1 VRLKSTEEKVN
12 KNKRGRHLLVVWE
25 ILSGGHEGRLLFD
38 RFTIESISYDREGE
52 VVANEMAMQIGRR
65 RLSDMSWALCHPQWG
80 DTEELHDR
88 TCKVWVVVRQSEQYG
103 PSNDVKSYEAIS
115 PADEDRPPAFGEGKP
130 TLEWHVKQPQK
141 SSHMVTFDD
150 DDIPF

>member
-1 VRLKSTEEKVN
+1 VRVKSIDEKIN
-12 KNKRGRHLLVVWE
+12 KNKKGRHLLVVWE
-25 ILSGGHEGRLLFD
+25 IASGTHEGRLLFD

-52 VVANEMAMQIGRR
+52 VVVNEMAMQIGQR
-65 RLSDMSWALCHPQWG
+65 RLSEMSWGLCHPQWE

-88 TCKVWVVVRQSEQYG
+88 ECKVWVVIRQSEQYG

-115 PADEDRPPAFGEGKP
+115 PADESAPAPFNEGESA
-130 TLEWHVKQPQK
+130 LEWHAKQPQK
-141 SSHMVTFDD
+141 SSQMVTFDD